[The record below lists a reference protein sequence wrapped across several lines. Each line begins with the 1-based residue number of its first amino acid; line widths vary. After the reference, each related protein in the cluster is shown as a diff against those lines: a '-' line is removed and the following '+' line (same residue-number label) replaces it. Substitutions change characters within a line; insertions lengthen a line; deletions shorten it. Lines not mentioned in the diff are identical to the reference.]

1 MAVRQA
7 KCPAEITL
15 RVIGGQWKTVILY
28 HLFQGTRRFT
38 QLLRNVTGIT
48 QKMLTRQLREM
59 ERDGIVRRRVYA
71 EVPPK
76 VEYSLTSLGKSLRP
90 VLETMCKWGD
100 AYGDRGARHAACGH
114 GMRDVGVRLHPGRPS
129 TPESS

>member
-1 MAVRQA
+1 MAVRRA

-28 HLFQGTRRFT
+28 HLCQGTRRFSE
-38 QLLRNVTGIT
+38 LLRNVTGIT
-48 QKMLTRQLREM
+48 QKMLTQQLREM

-76 VEYSLTSLGKSLRP
+76 VEYSLTPLGKSLRR
-90 VLETMCKWGD
+90 VLETMCEWGD
-100 AYGDRGARHAACGH
+100 EYGARRARQH
-114 GMRDVGVRLHPGRPS
+114 VGGRGIGEAGARGHPGKPS
-129 TPESS
+129 APRV